1 MSIDSRMLKCLCK
14 VCDLPESD
22 QYLTTSF
29 ADLGLD
35 ILEILELIYEI
46 EKEFDVRNLSSGN
59 MLTTKVLS
67 LADIKRQ
74 LIQHIN

>member
-1 MSIDSRMLKCLCK
+1 MCK
-14 VCDLPESD
+14 VCDLPESEE
-22 QYLTTSF
+22 YLTASF

-35 ILEILELIYEI
+35 SLEILDLIYEI